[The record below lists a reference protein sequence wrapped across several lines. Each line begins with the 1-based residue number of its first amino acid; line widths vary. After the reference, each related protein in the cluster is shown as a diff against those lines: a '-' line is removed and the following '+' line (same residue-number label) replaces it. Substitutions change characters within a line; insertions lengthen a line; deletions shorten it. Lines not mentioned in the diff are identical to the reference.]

1 MSREVSNIIVAAIV
15 GASVVAAAY
24 LTARATRY
32 ERVVHETTGPQIYR
46 TLDKWTGDYVHSA
59 TRDEAD

>member
-24 LTARATRY
+24 LIARSARY
-32 ERVVHETTGPQIYR
+32 ERVVYDSTTQVFR
-46 TLDKWTGDYVHSA
+46 TIDKWTGEYLEHQKKTA
-59 TRDEAD
+59 NPR